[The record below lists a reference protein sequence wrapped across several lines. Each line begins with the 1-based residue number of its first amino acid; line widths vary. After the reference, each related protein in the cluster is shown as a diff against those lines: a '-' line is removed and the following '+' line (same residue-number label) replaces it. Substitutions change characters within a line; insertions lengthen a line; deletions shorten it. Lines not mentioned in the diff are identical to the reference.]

1 MPAVPAAGHQH
12 RKQATLNTAEYAAA
26 IGAELDGLYR
36 FARRLT
42 AAQHAADDLVQETA
56 LRGLH
61 SCGTFRGDS
70 SLGTWLHRI
79 MWHLAV
85 DHSRHGRHELLVDEV
100 EDRWRDDHYSLDPHT
115 VLERATDADSL
126 REALVRLPFIYRSAL
141 VLHDS
146 LGWPHQEI
154 ADRLEITVANSKQRV
169 HRARMLLVTAL
180 HEAPAREQATK
191 GVGMRC
197 WDAREQV
204 SDYLDGALDEAARR
218 SLEAHLAGCPTCP
231 SLYSAL
237 IGCRDAMGELRDADD
252 VVPPRLAER
261 IRSMM

>member
-1 MPAVPAAGHQH
+1 MPAVHPAGHRH
-12 RKQATLNTAEYAAA
+12 RKQATLKTAEYTATV
-26 IGAELDGLYR
+26 GAELDGLYR

-42 AAQHAADDLVQETA
+42 AVPHAADDLVQDTV

-61 SCGTFRGDS
+61 HCLEFRGDS
-70 SLGTWLHRI
+70 TLATWLHRI

-85 DHSRHGRHELLVDEV
+85 DQSRHSRHELLVDEV
-100 EDRWRDDHYSLDPHT
+100 EDRWRDDHYSLDPQAVT
-115 VLERATDADSL
+115 ERATDAESL

-180 HEAPAREQATK
+180 HDAPARERATK

-204 SDYLDGALDEAARR
+204 SDYLDGALDAAARR
-218 SLEAHLAGCPTCP
+218 GLEAHLAECPTCP

-252 VVPPRLAER
+252 VVPPHLAER
-261 IRSMM
+261 IRTTM